1 MARSRSTVVAR
12 SSTLSQD
19 AAEPAPLYGRI
30 KHHILQQIERGSWG
44 VRERI
49 PSENELVRLTG
60 ASRMTV
66 NRALRELTQAG
77 YLQRIQGVGT
87 FVADRAHGHF
97 LQIRNIADEIQE
109 RGHAHRAQVL
119 ELGRERVS
127 GELAERFNLRA
138 GSTLYRSRVLH
149 LENELPLQL
158 EDRYVNPAIAPA
170 YLERDFASET
180 PHAYL
185 MRVAPL
191 QQVEH
196 VVLAAMP
203 DAPTQQLLQMPPLE
217 PCLVLRRRTW
227 TGGVVASVATLAHP
241 GSRFDLRGSFR
252 P

>member
-1 MARSRSTVVAR
+1 MQNKLARSTA
-12 SSTLSQD
+12 L
-19 AAEPAPLYGRI
+19 PAYEQI
-30 KHHILQQIERGSWG
+30 KRYVLEQIEKGAWRPGD
-44 VRERI
+44 VV
-49 PSENELVRLTG
+49 PSETEMVKEFG
-60 ASRMTV
+60 VARMTV
-66 NRALRELTQAG
+66 SRALRELMAE
-77 YLQRIQGVGT
+77 GVLNRVRGSGT
-87 FVADRAHGHF
+87 YVAPRQYESTV
-97 LQIRNIADEIQE
+97 LQIRNIADEIHE
-109 RGHAHRAQVL
+109 RGHAHRAEVL

-203 DAPTQQLLQMPPLE
+203 DAMTQQLLQMPPLE
-217 PCLVLRRRTW
+217 ACLVLRRRTW
-227 TGGVVASVATLAHP
+227 TGAVVASVATLTHP
-241 GSRFDLRGSFR
+241 GSRFDLRGSFH